1 MRRGANVDS
10 KRFNYFDQQ
19 HGNSWLHYLLLA
31 IFPILTI
38 LLLLFFAKIIYKS
51 YMSKYWQKEMDA
63 KRSDG
68 SELQINDRVASEG
81 HYGSVKFIGTLP
93 DTKGK

>member
-1 MRRGANVDS
+1 MRREPNVDI
-10 KRFNYFDQQ
+10 KRFKYFDQF
-19 HGNSWLHYLLLA
+19 WLSCYFCFSLKLYINHILA
-31 IFPILTI
+31 NIDL
-38 LLLLFFAKIIYKS
+38 
-51 YMSKYWQKEMDA
+51 QKEMDV
-63 KRSDG
+63 KRGDG